1 MQTKSTAGT
10 ATAWHGRRGEHEL
23 PAPKLAVEK
32 EVFYLLPGPLLGFPV
47 LAEVSYRY

>member
-10 ATAWHGRRGEHEL
+10 ATAGHGRRGEHEL

-32 EVFYLLPGPLLGFPV
+32 EVLCFARTTPWLPGAGRSGL
-47 LAEVSYRY
+47 